1 MAARFREQRIRD
13 QFLKYPGHGDVKCE
27 DLGSRRYFYRRVRVP
42 SPIVVEEELMLVAVQ
57 AKVQVVKEVP
67 GVDPRHS
74 LHLESIPITN
84 H

>member
-1 MAARFREQRIRD
+1 M
-13 QFLKYPGHGDVKCE
+13 KCE
-27 DLGSRRYFYRRVRVP
+27 DLGSRRDFYRRVRVL

-74 LHLESIPITN
+74 LHLESIPKSLISYAFSGLFELT
-84 H
+84 HTSD